1 VSKEIWIMDRN
12 PALDNFVGVM
22 GKLKAIIENEN
33 EFLERGLPATLLATT
48 KRKSVL
54 SREYGSLSSELLDSS
69 VDQLL
74 ADPELQVKLV
84 AAGAELQAMTTENRA
99 LLERALFASR
109 RRVDAVMDAVRASA
123 DASPEA
129 LDSFGIPADA
139 DADAAR
145 GR

>member
-1 VSKEIWIMDRN
+1 MDRN
-12 PALDNFVGVM
+12 SNPALENFVGVM

-33 EFLERGLPATLLATT
+33 DFLERGLPATLLATT

-54 SREYGSLSSELLDSS
+54 SREYGALSSEVLEAA
-69 VDQLL
+69 VDHLL

-84 AAGAELQAMTTENRA
+84 AAGAELQAMSKENRA
-99 LLERALFASR
+99 LLERAVNASR

-129 LDSFGIPADA
+129 LSGLGIPADS
-139 DADAAR
+139 DAAR
-145 GR
+145 DR

>member
-1 VSKEIWIMDRN
+1 MERN
-12 PALDNFVGVM
+12 DALENFVGVM

-33 EFLERGLPATLLATT
+33 DFLERGLPATLLATT

-54 SREYGSLSSELLDSS
+54 SREYGMLSNEVLDVA

-84 AAGAELQAMTTENRA
+84 AAGAELQAMTKENRS
-99 LLERALFASR
+99 LLERAVKASR

-123 DASPEA
+123 DASPEE
-129 LDSFGIPADA
+129 LSGLGIPADSIA
-139 DADAAR
+139 DR
-145 GR
+145 NR

>member
-1 VSKEIWIMDRN
+1 MDRN
-12 PALDNFVGVM
+12 PLDNFVGVM

-33 EFLERGLPATLLATT
+33 DFLERGLPATLLATT

-54 SREYGSLSSELLDSS
+54 SREYGALSNEVLDTA

-99 LLERALFASR
+99 LLERAVSASR
-109 RRVDAVMDAVRASA
+109 RRVDAVMEAVRASA
-123 DASPEA
+123 DASPEE
-129 LDSFGIPADA
+129 LESFGIPADA
-139 DADAAR
+139 DAAR
-145 GR
+145 AR

>member
-1 VSKEIWIMDRN
+1 MDRN

-33 EFLERGLPATLLATT
+33 DFLERGLPATLLATT

-54 SREYGSLSSELLDSS
+54 SREYGALSNEVLDTA

-99 LLERALFASR
+99 LLERAVSASR

-123 DASPEA
+123 DATPEQ
-129 LDSFGIPADA
+129 LEGLGIPADST
-139 DADAAR
+139 AAR
-145 GR
+145 SR

>member
-1 VSKEIWIMDRN
+1 MERN

-33 EFLERGLPATLLATT
+33 DFLERGLPATLLATT

-54 SREYGSLSSELLDSS
+54 SREYGTLSNELLDVA

-99 LLERALFASR
+99 LLERAVKASH
-109 RRVDAVMDAVRASA
+109 RRVNLVMEAVRASA
-123 DASPEA
+123 DASPEE
-129 LDSFGIPADA
+129 LEGLGIPADA
-139 DADAAR
+139 IAAR
-145 GR
+145 SK

>member
-1 VSKEIWIMDRN
+1 MDRSSN

-54 SREYGSLSSELLDSS
+54 SREYGALSNELLDAA

-74 ADPELQVKLV
+74 SDPELQVKLV
-84 AAGAELQAMTTENRA
+84 AAGAELQAMSKENRA
-99 LLERALFASR
+99 LLERAVNASR
-109 RRVDAVMDAVRASA
+109 RRVDAVMEAVRASA
-123 DASPEA
+123 DAAPDDLEA
-129 LDSFGIPADA
+129 FGIPADS
-139 DADAAR
+139 DAVR
-145 GR
+145 NR

>member
-1 VSKEIWIMDRN
+1 MDRN
-12 PALDNFVGVM
+12 PALENFVGVM

-33 EFLERGLPATLLATT
+33 EFLERGLPAALLATT

-54 SREYGSLSSELLDSS
+54 SREYGALSNELLDTS

-74 ADPELQVKLV
+74 ADPDLQVKLV

-99 LLERALFASR
+99 LLERAVSASR
-109 RRVDAVMDAVRASA
+109 RRVDAVMEAVRASA

-129 LDSFGIPADA
+129 LDSFGIPADS
-139 DADAAR
+139 DAAR

>member
-1 VSKEIWIMDRN
+1 MDRN

-54 SREYGSLSSELLDSS
+54 SREYGALGTEMLDRA

-99 LLERALFASR
+99 LLEKAVFASR
-109 RRVDAVMDAVRASA
+109 RRVNAVMDAVRASA
-123 DASPEA
+123 DASPE
-129 LDSFGIPADA
+129 LLEGLGIPADA
-139 DADAAR
+139 DAAR
-145 GR
+145 SR

>member
-1 VSKEIWIMDRN
+1 MDRN

-33 EFLERGLPATLLATT
+33 DFLERGLPATLLATT

-54 SREYGSLSSELLDSS
+54 SREYGALSNEVLDTA

-99 LLERALFASR
+99 LLERAVSASR
-109 RRVDAVMDAVRASA
+109 RRVDAVMEAVRAST
-123 DASPEA
+123 DASPEQ
-129 LDSFGIPADA
+129 LEGLGIPADA
-139 DADAAR
+139 DAAR
-145 GR
+145 SR

>member
-1 VSKEIWIMDRN
+1 MDRSSN
-12 PALDNFVGVM
+12 PALENFVGVM

-54 SREYGSLSSELLDSS
+54 SREYGALSTEVLDAA
-69 VDQLL
+69 VDHLL

-84 AAGAELQAMTTENRA
+84 AAGAELQAMSKENRA
-99 LLERALFASR
+99 LLERAVKASR
-109 RRVDAVMDAVRASA
+109 RRVDAVMEAVRASA
-123 DASPEA
+123 DAAPDD

-139 DADAAR
+139 DAAR
-145 GR
+145 NR

>member
-1 VSKEIWIMDRN
+1 MDNNPAN

-22 GKLKAIIENEN
+22 GKLRAIIENEN

-48 KRKSVL
+48 KRKSLL
-54 SREYGSLSSELLDSS
+54 SREYGALSTELLDTA

-74 ADPELQVKLV
+74 SDPELQIKLI

-99 LLERALFASR
+99 LLERAVNASR
-109 RRVDAVMDAVRASA
+109 RRIDSVMDAVRASA
-123 DASPEA
+123 DASPDD

-139 DADAAR
+139 IAAR
-145 GR
+145 TR

>member
-1 VSKEIWIMDRN
+1 MDRN
-12 PALDNFVGVM
+12 PALENFVGVM

-54 SREYGSLSSELLDSS
+54 SREYGALSNEVLDTA

-99 LLERALFASR
+99 LLERAVSASR
-109 RRVDAVMDAVRASA
+109 RRIDAVMEAVRASA
-123 DASPEA
+123 DATPDQLEG
-129 LDSFGIPADA
+129 LGIPADA
-139 DADAAR
+139 EAAR
-145 GR
+145 SR

>member
-1 VSKEIWIMDRN
+1 MDRN

-33 EFLERGLPATLLATT
+33 DFLERGLPATLLATT

-54 SREYGSLSSELLDSS
+54 SREYGALSNEVLDTA

-99 LLERALFASR
+99 LLERAVSASR

-123 DASPEA
+123 DASPEQ
-129 LDSFGIPADA
+129 LEGLGFPADA
-139 DADAAR
+139 EAAR
-145 GR
+145 SR

>member
-1 VSKEIWIMDRN
+1 MDRN

-54 SREYGSLSSELLDSS
+54 SREYGALSNEVLDTA

-74 ADPELQVKLV
+74 SDPELQVKLV

-99 LLERALFASR
+99 LLERAISASR

-123 DASPEA
+123 DASAEQ
-129 LDSFGIPADA
+129 LEGLGIPADA
-139 DADAAR
+139 EAAR
-145 GR
+145 SR

>member
-1 VSKEIWIMDRN
+1 MDRN
-12 PALDNFVGVM
+12 PALENFVGVM

-54 SREYGSLSSELLDSS
+54 SREYGALSNELLDGA

-74 ADPELQVKLV
+74 ADPDLQVKLV

-99 LLERALFASR
+99 LLEKAVTASR
-109 RRVDAVMDAVRASA
+109 RRIDAVMDAVRASA
-123 DASPEA
+123 DADPEQ
-129 LDSFGIPADA
+129 LENFGIPADS
-139 DADAAR
+139 DAAR
-145 GR
+145 SR

>member
-1 VSKEIWIMDRN
+1 VSKEIRIMDRN
-12 PALDNFVGVM
+12 PALENFVGVM

-33 EFLERGLPATLLATT
+33 DFLERGLPATLLATT

-54 SREYGSLSSELLDSS
+54 SREYGALSNEVLDTSA

-99 LLERALFASR
+99 LLERAVSASR

-123 DASPEA
+123 DASPEQ
-129 LDSFGIPADA
+129 LEGLGLPADA
-139 DADAAR
+139 EAAR
-145 GR
+145 SR

>member
-1 VSKEIWIMDRN
+1 MDRN
-12 PALDNFVGVM
+12 SNPALENFVGVM

-54 SREYGSLSSELLDSS
+54 SREYGALSTELLEAS

-84 AAGAELQAMTTENRA
+84 AAGAELQAMTKENRA
-99 LLERALFASR
+99 LLERAVKASR
-109 RRVDAVMDAVRASA
+109 RRVDAVMEAVRASA
-123 DASPEA
+123 AASPEE
-129 LDSFGIPADA
+129 LDGFGIPADNG
-139 DADAAR
+139 AAR
-145 GR
+145 DR

>member
-1 VSKEIWIMDRN
+1 MDRN
-12 PALDNFVGVM
+12 PALENFVGVM

-54 SREYGSLSSELLDSS
+54 SREYGALSNELIDSS

-84 AAGAELQAMTTENRA
+84 AAGAELQAMTTENRV
-99 LLERALFASR
+99 LLEKAVSASR
-109 RRVDAVMDAVRASA
+109 RRVDAVMEAVRSSA
-123 DASPEA
+123 DATPEQ
-129 LDSFGIPADA
+129 LENFGIPADA
-139 DADAAR
+139 AAAQTR
-145 GR
+145 

>member
-1 VSKEIWIMDRN
+1 VSKEISIMDRN

-54 SREYGSLSSELLDSS
+54 SREYGALSNELLDSS
-69 VDQLL
+69 VEQLL
-74 ADPELQVKLV
+74 SDPELQVKLV

-99 LLERALFASR
+99 LLQKAVSASR
-109 RRVDAVMDAVRASA
+109 RRVDSVMDAVRASA
-123 DASPEA
+123 DAAPEQ
-129 LDSFGIPADA
+129 LEGLGIPADA
-139 DADAAR
+139 DAAR
-145 GR
+145 SR